1 MSTYEDRLA
10 GLHVQIEGYTLER
23 RELAVTPE
31 FTRVSTVVRLDGGET
46 DGLGEDVTYDT
57 VDQEA
62 LQAAGPAL
70 PLAGSYTLEEL
81 STRLDGLDLWPA
93 PPQREASVHYRRW
106 AFESAALDLALR
118 QAGRA
123 LSEQL
128 VRVAN
133 PVAFLV
139 SLRLGE
145 PPTLDPVLRRLERYP
160 DLRFKLDPTSSWD
173 EELIAGLVG
182 TGAVDSVDLK
192 GFYQGTIV
200 DQPPDPVLYRRVVD
214 AFPHAWIEDPA
225 LTGETEP
232 ILEPHRDRITWD
244 APIHSVADI
253 EALPFP
259 PKTINMKPS
268 RFGSLQR
275 LLDAYDH
282 CAERGIAAYGGG
294 QFELGPGRGQVQY
307 LSSLFH
313 PDASNDV
320 APGGYNDPAVPSGLL
335 PSPLPRLAEPT
346 GFRWG

>member
-1 MSTYEDRLA
+1 LSTYEDRLA

-133 PVAFLV
+133 PVAFVV

-232 ILEPHRDRITWD
+232 ILEPHRDRIT
-244 APIHSVADI
+244 
-253 EALPFP
+253 
-259 PKTINMKPS
+259 
-268 RFGSLQR
+268 
-275 LLDAYDH
+275 
-282 CAERGIAAYGGG
+282 
-294 QFELGPGRGQVQY
+294 
-307 LSSLFH
+307 
-313 PDASNDV
+313 
-320 APGGYNDPAVPSGLL
+320 
-335 PSPLPRLAEPT
+335 
-346 GFRWG
+346 